1 MKQQFLIILFFLACI
16 LTTNIYA
23 QFDVPSPEAG
33 IHQPTINQDAPAQTS
48 FKSSSYYNNSY
59 SVPFAA
65 ENIEIGNNNPN
76 ITTRQNVTTGARKRS
91 WGGDQDPNPPSY
103 PQPLGDGIW
112 FLLICALGAVLRI
125 TFKRT
130 AKVNI

>member
-23 QFDVPSPEAG
+23 QFDVPSPEVG

-76 ITTRQNVTTGARKRS
+76 ITTRQNITTRAKI
-91 WGGDQDPNPPSY
+91 GGEEDPNWPSY
-103 PQPLGDGIW
+103 TPLGNGIW
-112 FLLICALGAVLRI
+112 FLLICALGAALRI

-130 AKVNI
+130 EKANIQ